1 MKFSTREDVE
11 VPIDQ
16 TFGIICDFDAYE
28 RSAMRRGAEVLRTD
42 SLSRPGVGMK
52 WQAAFKMRGKMRD
65 INLEMVGFDKPN
77 KLRVLSSTSGIDGA
91 GQIESVALSRNLTRI
106 SVEFELKPINLSARL
121 LVQSLKLAKNSL
133 NKRYKLRIAE
143 YAKSIEDRHKSGT

>member
-77 KLRVLSSTSGIDGA
+77 ELRVLSSTSGIDGA
-91 GQIESVALSRNLTRI
+91 GQIELVALSRNRTRI

-121 LVQSLKLAKNSL
+121 LV
-133 NKRYKLRIAE
+133 
-143 YAKSIEDRHKSGT
+143 

>member
-42 SLSRPGVGMK
+42 NLSRPGVGM
-52 WQAAFKMRGKMRD
+52 
-65 INLEMVGFDKPN
+65 
-77 KLRVLSSTSGIDGA
+77 
-91 GQIESVALSRNLTRI
+91 
-106 SVEFELKPINLSARL
+106 
-121 LVQSLKLAKNSL
+121 
-133 NKRYKLRIAE
+133 
-143 YAKSIEDRHKSGT
+143 

>member
-65 INLEMVGFDKPN
+65 INLEMIGFDKPN
-77 KLRVLSSTSGIDGA
+77 ELRVLSSTSGIDGA
-91 GQIESVALSRNLTRI
+91 GQIELVALSRNRTRI

-121 LVQSLKLAKNSL
+121 LV
-133 NKRYKLRIAE
+133 
-143 YAKSIEDRHKSGT
+143 

>member
-1 MKFSTREDVE
+1 MMFSTREDVE

-77 KLRVLSSTSGIDGA
+77 ELRVLSSTSGIDGA
-91 GQIESVALSRNLTRI
+91 GQIELVALSRNRTRI

-121 LVQSLKLAKNSL
+121 LV
-133 NKRYKLRIAE
+133 
-143 YAKSIEDRHKSGT
+143 